1 MSIRIVGHPGTQKP
15 SINKRTRTGLRLPC
29 PCGRIPLPCIPR
41 LPTVDLAA
49 RDHYFVAS
57 DVIGHAEV
65 RAANRHIPSCG
76 GHICPR
82 VAPRIEFPD
91 IIQMRCTYIVPAVRS
106 IGSMSTEKND
116 FVTHW
121 MVDHPMA
128 DAGARSGAARA
139 DVDPVEG
146 LLRAG
151 EVRDRGRSRVA
162 HGHTEAARGGVA
174 RTVLGRAVHGR

>member
-1 MSIRIVGHPGTQKP
+1 MAIRIVGHPGTQKP
-15 SINKRTRTGLRLPC
+15 SINKRTRSGLRLPC

-49 RDHYFVAS
+49 GDHYFVAS

-121 MVDHPMA
+121 IVDRSMA
-128 DAGARSGAARA
+128 DARTRSGAARA
-139 DVDPVEG
+139 DVVRVER
-146 LLRAG
+146 LLRVGA
-151 EVRDRGRSRVA
+151 VRARGRGRVA
-162 HGHTEAARGGVA
+162 HAHCRGARGGVPL
-174 RTVLGRAVHGR
+174 TVWV